1 MFNLGSFGLKLLWE
15 QRNGVADQN
24 KRIRAIELRNIFTK
38 LGPTFVKLG
47 QGLSTR
53 PDICPSEYL
62 EELSEL
68 QDGLPTFPDED
79 AFECI
84 ERELGLSLDSIFSTI
99 SPSPIA
105 AASLGQVYKARLKR
119 SGKVVAVKV
128 QRPGIEEAIGL
139 DFYLIRG
146 LGFLI
151 NKYVD
156 RITTDVVALIDEFA
170 CRVFQELNYVQ
181 VPAGGTKCKE
191 IQKIVC

>member
-68 QDGLPTFPDED
+68 QVLN
-79 AFECI
+79 
-84 ERELGLSLDSIFSTI
+84 S
-99 SPSPIA
+99 
-105 AASLGQVYKARLKR
+105 
-119 SGKVVAVKV
+119 
-128 QRPGIEEAIGL
+128 
-139 DFYLIRG
+139 YL
-146 LGFLI
+146 LVFFHLI
-151 NKYVD
+151 V
-156 RITTDVVALIDEFA
+156 
-170 CRVFQELNYVQ
+170 
-181 VPAGGTKCKE
+181 
-191 IQKIVC
+191 